1 MKDTSNGTLRWIPS
15 RTLVMGDT
23 PDISERTSRFLDHLE
38 SRENEEE
45 TLLAAKEHLEDTIG
59 DANAMLAGEVE
70 EITDAIRKECQREL
84 EDAKRQLAELL
95 EQMGK
100 ATG

>member
-1 MKDTSNGTLRWIPS
+1 
-15 RTLVMGDT
+15 MGDT
-23 PDISERTSRFLDHLE
+23 PDIPERTSRFLDHLE

-59 DANAMLAGEVE
+59 DANAMLAGLG

-100 ATG
+100 AAG

>member
-1 MKDTSNGTLRWIPS
+1 
-15 RTLVMGDT
+15 MGDT
-23 PDISERTSRFLDHLE
+23 PDNPERTSRFLDHME

-59 DANAMLAGEVE
+59 DANAMLADEVG
-70 EITDAIRKECQREL
+70 EITVAIRQGCEREL

-100 ATG
+100 VAG

>member
-1 MKDTSNGTLRWIPS
+1 
-15 RTLVMGDT
+15 MGDT
-23 PDISERTSRFLDHLE
+23 PDIPERTSRFLDHLE

-59 DANAMLAGEVE
+59 DANAMLAGEVG